1 MYKTSKDK
9 TGSSNSEELQRGDHA
24 SAVNEE
30 QSVVAEMNH
39 LTDINADQMEDN
51 STYNPINFGTNDG
64 DAVSSS
70 NQITTALSN
79 IATKDTK
86 NSEEDAYTKTQ
97 QAPHRFSRGN
107 QPDRKKSTKTS
118 STSMENNDPEILNIS
133 TSSKYSRVLPS
144 VIAMQSN
151 QARVSYK
158 GHRRNVSN
166 MSGKPLITS
175 DSYSSTSDI
184 SECCY
189 SDDNEDGQATSN
201 RPPRHTPHSKSKH
214 HHHRPNAATADHRTS
229 NNETRRDTSMMNVVH
244 GRYHHNVGDTSSH
257 IIRIEDEND
266 DINGIKYQHGDD
278 GDNADIHIPHEP
290 LKTFVAAVFLFMAFV
305 ATTASLAFVHDR
317 VPFHYD
323 PLPDVILDNVKYQP
337 WGLDAS
343 EIMLMILVWTTV
355 LITIFHKHRFIV
367 YRRIFLIGGL
377 HYFYR
382 AITMALTVLPVADKA
397 YREDIC
403 QPQSNQT
410 SAFVMGQRVLKLI
423 SGMGL
428 AINGKHVYCG
438 DYIYSG
444 HTMSLVMAYL
454 IIKEYSPRRWI
465 LLHYGAMVIAIAGV
479 VTLLCARGHYSI
491 DVIVAYWI
499 TTRIWWIFHTL
510 AKNPNLK
517 EVDGFGRNDNNY
529 LKNLWWWYIFR
540 WFECNVPVMVPHR
553 YNWPIPQKLL
563 KCKPVQYLCVKL
575 RKGTEKA
582 TQNLRSN
589 HHNNS
594 NNFPNSS
601 NSDCNNTSLRPHDLV
616 NVATIG

>member
-1 MYKTSKDK
+1 MSHSNKTSNTDLEEN
-9 TGSSNSEELQRGDHA
+9 GSSNLSNQNFSRSRFSK
-24 SAVNEE
+24 SARQDKNKMG
-30 QSVVAEMNH
+30 SKN
-39 LTDINADQMEDN
+39 T
-51 STYNPINFGTNDG
+51 
-64 DAVSSS
+64 SSS
-70 NQITTALSN
+70 DNVPEN
-79 IATKDTK
+79 HDT
-86 NSEEDAYTKTQ
+86 
-97 QAPHRFSRGN
+97 
-107 QPDRKKSTKTS
+107 
-118 STSMENNDPEILNIS
+118 PEVLNIS
-133 TSSKYSRVLPS
+133 SSSSKYSRVLPS
-144 VIAMQSN
+144 VMVRQASN
-151 QARVSYK
+151 NNGARQNYK

-166 MSGKPLITS
+166 MRGKPLITS

-184 SECCY
+184 SECC
-189 SDDNEDGQATSN
+189 SDDNNENNTDVNN
-201 RPPRHTPHSKSKH
+201 RPRHFKHKNNKSTPTDQQQ
-214 HHHRPNAATADHRTS
+214 RGGATGNSSCIEAGRNDG
-229 NNETRRDTSMMNVVH
+229 NVLRVVRAKYRH
-244 GRYHHNVGDTSSH
+244 GDTSSH
-257 IIRIEDEND
+257 IIHIDGDDEYDDANDAHEND
-266 DINGIKYQHGDD
+266 PEMKYGDVK
-278 GDNADIHIPHEP
+278 IPNEP
-290 LKTFVAAVFLFMAFV
+290 LKTFVAAVFLFMAFI

-317 VPFHYD
+317 VPFEYD
-323 PLPDVILDNVKYQP
+323 PLPDVILDNVKYQH

-343 EIMLMILVWTTV
+343 EILLMTLVWTTV

-382 AITMALTVLPVADKA
+382 AITMALTVLPVADKK

-444 HTMSLVMAYL
+444 HTMSLVMAFL

-510 AKNPNLK
+510 AKNANLK

-563 KCKPVQYLCVKL
+563 KCKPIQYLCVKL

-601 NSDCNNTSLRPHDLV
+601 NSDCNNTSLRPHYLV
-616 NVATIG
+616 NVAI

>member
-1 MYKTSKDK
+1 MSHSNKTSKTDLDDN
-9 TGSSNSEELQRGDHA
+9 GSSNTSHQSFSRSRFSK
-24 SAVNEE
+24 SARQDKNKMG
-30 QSVVAEMNH
+30 SKN
-39 LTDINADQMEDN
+39 
-51 STYNPINFGTNDG
+51 
-64 DAVSSS
+64 SSS
-70 NQITTALSN
+70 NV
-79 IATKDTK
+79 
-86 NSEEDAYTKTQ
+86 
-97 QAPHRFSRGN
+97 P
-107 QPDRKKSTKTS
+107 
-118 STSMENNDPEILNIS
+118 ENNDAPEILNIS
-133 TSSKYSRVLPS
+133 SSSSKYSRVLPS
-144 VIAMQSN
+144 MAMQSSSN
-151 QARVSYK
+151 NGARHNYK

-184 SECCY
+184 SECC
-189 SDDNEDGQATSN
+189 SDDNNENVDVNN
-201 RPPRHTPHSKSKH
+201 RPRHFKHKPPHHSKSTPTDQQQ
-214 HHHRPNAATADHRTS
+214 RGGNGGS
-229 NNETRRDTSMMNVVH
+229 SSCNETRRNDGSMLHVVRAKH
-244 GRYHHNVGDTSSH
+244 RHGDTSSH
-257 IIRIEDEND
+257 IIHVD
-266 DINGIKYQHGDD
+266 GDD
-278 GDNADIHIPHEP
+278 EYDETNDNDPNEKYGEVKIPNEP
-290 LKTFVAAVFLFMAFV
+290 LKTFVAAVFLFMAFI

-317 VPFHYD
+317 VPFEYD
-323 PLPDVILDNVKYQP
+323 PLPDVILDNVKYQH

-343 EIMLMILVWTTV
+343 EILLMTLVWTTV
-355 LITIFHKHRFIV
+355 LITVFHKHRFIV

-382 AITMALTVLPVADKA
+382 AITMALTVLPVADKN

-465 LLHYGAMVIAIAGV
+465 LLHYAAMVIAIAGV
-479 VTLLCARGHYSI
+479 VTLLIARGHYSI

-510 AKNPNLK
+510 AKNANLK
-517 EVDGFGRNDNNY
+517 EVEGFGKNENNY

-540 WFECNVPVMVPHR
+540 WFECNVPVIVPHH

-563 KCKPVQYLCVKL
+563 QCKPVQYICIKL
-575 RKGTEKA
+575 RRGREKA
-582 TQNLRSN
+582 TNLRSN
-589 HHNNS
+589 RES
-594 NNFPNSS
+594 DVPKSS
-601 NSDCNNTSLRPHDLV
+601 DRNKGPHDLS

>member
-1 MYKTSKDK
+1 MSHSNKTSKTDLDDN
-9 TGSSNSEELQRGDHA
+9 GSSNLSHQSFSRSRFSK
-24 SAVNEE
+24 SARQDKNKMG
-30 QSVVAEMNH
+30 SKN
-39 LTDINADQMEDN
+39 
-51 STYNPINFGTNDG
+51 
-64 DAVSSS
+64 SSS
-70 NQITTALSN
+70 NV
-79 IATKDTK
+79 
-86 NSEEDAYTKTQ
+86 
-97 QAPHRFSRGN
+97 P
-107 QPDRKKSTKTS
+107 
-118 STSMENNDPEILNIS
+118 ENNDAPEILNIS
-133 TSSKYSRVLPS
+133 SSSSKYSRVLPS
-144 VIAMQSN
+144 MAMQSSSN
-151 QARVSYK
+151 NGARHNYK

-184 SECCY
+184 SECC
-189 SDDNEDGQATSN
+189 SDDNNENNTDVNN
-201 RPPRHTPHSKSKH
+201 RPRHFKHKNNKSTPTDQQQ
-214 HHHRPNAATADHRTS
+214 RGGAAGNS
-229 NNETRRDTSMMNVVH
+229 SCIETGRNDGSVLRVVRAKYRH
-244 GRYHHNVGDTSSH
+244 GDTSSH
-257 IIRIEDEND
+257 IIHIDGDDEYDVANDANEND
-266 DINGIKYQHGDD
+266 PEIKYGDVK
-278 GDNADIHIPHEP
+278 IPNEP
-290 LKTFVAAVFLFMAFV
+290 LKTFVAAIFLFMAFI

-317 VPFHYD
+317 VPFEYD
-323 PLPDVILDNVKYQP
+323 PLPDVILDNVKYQH

-343 EIMLMILVWTTV
+343 EILLMTLVWTTV

-382 AITMALTVLPVADKA
+382 AITMALTVLPVADKK

-465 LLHYGAMVIAIAGV
+465 LLRYGAMVIAIAGV

-582 TQNLRSN
+582 TNLRSN
-589 HHNNS
+589 HESPS
-594 NNFPNSS
+594 NQDKGP
-601 NSDCNNTSLRPHDLV
+601 SDLS

>member
-1 MYKTSKDK
+1 MAM
-9 TGSSNSEELQRGDHA
+9 Q
-24 SAVNEE
+24 
-30 QSVVAEMNH
+30 
-39 LTDINADQMEDN
+39 
-51 STYNPINFGTNDG
+51 
-64 DAVSSS
+64 SSS
-70 NQITTALSN
+70 NN
-79 IATKDTK
+79 
-86 NSEEDAYTKTQ
+86 
-97 QAPHRFSRGN
+97 G
-107 QPDRKKSTKTS
+107 
-118 STSMENNDPEILNIS
+118 
-133 TSSKYSRVLPS
+133 
-144 VIAMQSN
+144 
-151 QARVSYK
+151 ARHNYK

-184 SECCY
+184 SECCA
-189 SDDNEDGQATSN
+189 DDNNENNTDVNN
-201 RPPRHTPHSKSKH
+201 RPRHFKHKNQNHSNKSTP
-214 HHHRPNAATADHRTS
+214 
-229 NNETRRDTSMMNVVH
+229 NETQHQQRGGGSSCNESRRNDGNVLRVVRAKYRH
-244 GRYHHNVGDTSSH
+244 GDTSSH
-257 IIRIEDEND
+257 IIHIDGDDEYDDANDAHEND
-266 DINGIKYQHGDD
+266 PEIKYGDVK
-278 GDNADIHIPHEP
+278 IPNEP
-290 LKTFVAAVFLFMAFV
+290 LKTFVAAIFLFMAFI

-317 VPFHYD
+317 VPFEYD
-323 PLPDVILDNVKYQP
+323 PLPDVILDNVKYQH

-343 EIMLMILVWTTV
+343 EILLMTLVWTTV

-382 AITMALTVLPVADKA
+382 AITMALTVLPVADKK

-444 HTMSLVMAYL
+444 HTMSLVMAFL

-465 LLHYGAMVIAIAGV
+465 LLHYAAMVVAIAGV
-479 VTLLCARGHYSI
+479 VTLLIARGHYSI
-491 DVIVAYWI
+491 DVVVAYWI

-510 AKNPNLK
+510 AKNANLK

-563 KCKPVQYLCVKL
+563 KCKPIQYLCVKL

>member
-1 MYKTSKDK
+1 MSHSNKTSNTDLEEN
-9 TGSSNSEELQRGDHA
+9 GSSNLSNQSFSRSRFSK
-24 SAVNEE
+24 SARLDKNKMG
-30 QSVVAEMNH
+30 SK
-39 LTDINADQMEDN
+39 T
-51 STYNPINFGTNDG
+51 T
-64 DAVSSS
+64 SSS
-70 NQITTALSN
+70 NN
-79 IATKDTK
+79 V
-86 NSEEDAYTKTQ
+86 SENTEV
-97 QAPHRFSRGN
+97 
-107 QPDRKKSTKTS
+107 
-118 STSMENNDPEILNIS
+118 PEILNIS
-133 TSSKYSRVLPS
+133 SSSSKYSRVLPS
-144 VIAMQSN
+144 VMAMQSSN
-151 QARVSYK
+151 NNGARQNYK

-184 SECCY
+184 SECC
-189 SDDNEDGQATSN
+189 SDDNNENNTDANN
-201 RPPRHTPHSKSKH
+201 RPRHFKHKNHNHKSTPTDQH
-214 HHHRPNAATADHRTS
+214 HQHRGGSSCNESRRNDGNMLNIRS
-229 NNETRRDTSMMNVVH
+229 NIRAKYRH
-244 GRYHHNVGDTSSH
+244 GDTSSH
-257 IIRIEDEND
+257 IIHIDGDDEYDDGNEND
-266 DINGIKYQHGDD
+266 PEMKYGDVK
-278 GDNADIHIPHEP
+278 IPNEP
-290 LKTFVAAVFLFMAFV
+290 LKTFVAAVFLFMAFI

-317 VPFHYD
+317 VPFEYD
-323 PLPDVILDNVKYQP
+323 PLPDVILDNVKYQH

-343 EIMLMILVWTTV
+343 EILLMTLVWTTV

-397 YREDIC
+397 YRDDIC

-444 HTMSLVMAYL
+444 HTMSLVMAFL

-510 AKNPNLK
+510 AKNANLK

>member
-1 MYKTSKDK
+1 MSHSNKTSKTDLDDN
-9 TGSSNSEELQRGDHA
+9 GSSILSHQSFSRSRFSK
-24 SAVNEE
+24 SARQDKNRMG
-30 QSVVAEMNH
+30 SKN
-39 LTDINADQMEDN
+39 
-51 STYNPINFGTNDG
+51 
-64 DAVSSS
+64 SSS
-70 NQITTALSN
+70 NVPEN
-79 IATKDTK
+79 HDT
-86 NSEEDAYTKTQ
+86 
-97 QAPHRFSRGN
+97 
-107 QPDRKKSTKTS
+107 
-118 STSMENNDPEILNIS
+118 PEILNIS
-133 TSSKYSRVLPS
+133 SSSSKYSRVLPS
-144 VIAMQSN
+144 MAMQSSSN
-151 QARVSYK
+151 NGARHNYK

-184 SECCY
+184 SECC
-189 SDDNEDGQATSN
+189 SDNEDGD
-201 RPPRHTPHSKSKH
+201 RPSRPTQHQKSKAHLRTTADQRNSGNCSTHENLQNGNMLHVVHSK
-214 HHHRPNAATADHRTS
+214 
-229 NNETRRDTSMMNVVH
+229 RRH
-244 GRYHHNVGDTSSH
+244 GDTTSH
-257 IIRIEDEND
+257 IIRVEDDPDGSNEVSNNKYD
-266 DINGIKYQHGDD
+266 EEDIPN
-278 GDNADIHIPHEP
+278 EP
-290 LKTFVAAVFLFMAFV
+290 LKTFVAAIFLFMAFV

-317 VPFHYD
+317 VPFHYEQ
-323 PLPDVILDNVKYQP
+323 LPDVILDNVKYQH

-343 EIMLMILVWTTV
+343 EILLMTLVWTTV

-444 HTMSLVMAYL
+444 HTMSLVMAFL

-465 LLHYGAMVIAIAGV
+465 LLHYAAMVVAIAGV
-479 VTLLCARGHYSI
+479 VTLLCARGHYTI

-594 NNFPNSS
+594 NNFQNSS

>member
-1 MYKTSKDK
+1 MSHSTKTTKTDLDDNATSSLSHKSFSRARFSKSSKQDK
-9 TGSSNSEELQRGDHA
+9 HKMAGDSS
-24 SAVNEE
+24 
-30 QSVVAEMNH
+30 
-39 LTDINADQMEDN
+39 
-51 STYNPINFGTNDG
+51 
-64 DAVSSS
+64 SSS
-70 NQITTALSN
+70 NIN
-79 IATKDTK
+79 
-86 NSEEDAYTKTQ
+86 
-97 QAPHRFSRGN
+97 P
-107 QPDRKKSTKTS
+107 
-118 STSMENNDPEILNIS
+118 ENNEVPEILNIS
-133 TSSKYSRVLPS
+133 SSSSKYSRVLPS
-144 VIAMQSN
+144 VMAMQSSN
-151 QARVSYK
+151 NGGSRTNYK

-184 SECCY
+184 SECC
-189 SDDNEDGQATSN
+189 SDDNNENADVNN
-201 RPPRHTPHSKSKH
+201 RPRHFKHKPQHHNKSTPTDQQQRGGNGGSS
-214 HHHRPNAATADHRTS
+214 S
-229 NNETRRDTSMMNVVH
+229 CNETRRNDGSMLHVVRAKH
-244 GRYHHNVGDTSSH
+244 RHGDTSSH
-257 IIRIEDEND
+257 IIHVD
-266 DINGIKYQHGDD
+266 GDD
-278 GDNADIHIPHEP
+278 EYDETNDNDPNEKYGEVKIPNEP
-290 LKTFVAAVFLFMAFV
+290 LKTFVAAVFLFMAFI

-317 VPFHYD
+317 VPFEYD
-323 PLPDVILDNVKYQP
+323 PLPDGILDNVKYQH

-343 EIMLMILVWTTV
+343 EILLMTLVWTTV

-382 AITMALTVLPVADKA
+382 AITMALTVLPVADKK

-465 LLHYGAMVIAIAGV
+465 LLHYAAMVLAIAGV
-479 VTLLCARGHYSI
+479 VTLLIARGHYSI
-491 DVIVAYWI
+491 DVVVAYWI

-510 AKNPNLK
+510 AKNANLK
-517 EVDGFGRNDNNY
+517 EVDGFGKNHNNH

-540 WFECNVPVMVPHR
+540 WFECNVPVILPHR

-563 KCKPVQYLCVKL
+563 KCKPVQYLCLKL
-575 RKGTEKA
+575 QRGKDCA
-582 TQNLRSN
+582 SNLRSN
-589 HHNNS
+589 GDS
-594 NNFPNSS
+594 NLP
-601 NSDCNNTSLRPHDLV
+601 TSVDRNKGPHDLS